1 MLGKIFYNVAVLG
14 SVISICI
21 LPLLVFLNKN
31 KYKYSLKSVY
41 RIFLFIFVLLIL
53 PINMIDFSEVKYFF
67 HKDFIEKIEIYENT
81 PEIKFERENTIIE
94 VNDSVNIKN
103 DKIFNVTKIVPY
115 IWCIIGMLLLISN
128 LCNYIIFLHNLK
140 KSYIK
145 KDNNK
150 INVIIEKL
158 CNEMNIKKISYEI
171 SEIVTTPITVGFFKK
186 KIIFSKEILNN
197 REYELILKHELFH
210 IKNKDIEYKFLL
222 LILNCVYWFNPI
234 IYMFIN
240 QIDEI
245 LELNCDE
252 FVIQGKKKSCR
263 IEYAEI
269 LLDQIQKNQNIQYK
283 FSINFAN
290 RRKNIMNRF
299 SNIVD
304 ETKKKSIVNVAT
316 MSGLLIVIAVF
327 IITIIPNINF
337 ATQDD
342 ETLNQLDVYEEEQV
356 KEIENIETTDRTEE
370 FINPL
375 KDRYTLT
382 SRFGQR
388 MHNFHKG
395 VDLATGSGN
404 DIVAVKSGEVI
415 FSGYE
420 GAYGNLVII
429 QHEGSIKTCYGQC
442 SNLNVNVGDKV
453 NQGDVIANVGST
465 GNSTGPHLHFEIR
478 INDEVVNPQDYI
490 DF

>member
-1 MLGKIFYNVAVLG
+1 
-14 SVISICI
+14 
-21 LPLLVFLNKN
+21 
-31 KYKYSLKSVY
+31 
-41 RIFLFIFVLLIL
+41 
-53 PINMIDFSEVKYFF
+53 
-67 HKDFIEKIEIYENT
+67 
-81 PEIKFERENTIIE
+81 
-94 VNDSVNIKN
+94 
-103 DKIFNVTKIVPY
+103 
-115 IWCIIGMLLLISN
+115 
-128 LCNYIIFLHNLK
+128 
-140 KSYIK
+140 
-145 KDNNK
+145 
-150 INVIIEKL
+150 
-158 CNEMNIKKISYEI
+158 
-171 SEIVTTPITVGFFKK
+171 
-186 KIIFSKEILNN
+186 
-197 REYELILKHELFH
+197 
-210 IKNKDIEYKFLL
+210 
-222 LILNCVYWFNPI
+222 
-234 IYMFIN
+234 
-240 QIDEI
+240 
-245 LELNCDE
+245 
-252 FVIQGKKKSCR
+252 
-263 IEYAEI
+263 
-269 LLDQIQKNQNIQYK
+269 
-283 FSINFAN
+283 
-290 RRKNIMNRF
+290 MNRF

>member
-1 MLGKIFYNVAVLG
+1 MHFAF
-14 SVISICI
+14 ISI
-21 LPLLVFLNKN
+21 F
-31 KYKYSLKSVY
+31 KYNLKSIY

-53 PINMIDFSEVKYFF
+53 PINIINFSGAKDFL
-67 HKDFIEKIEIYENT
+67 HKDFIEKVEVYENM
-81 PEIKFERENTIIE
+81 PEIKFESENTIIE
-94 VNDSVNIKN
+94 FNNSVNIKN
-103 DKIFNVTKIVPY
+103 DRIFNIIKIVPY
-115 IWCIIGMLLLISN
+115 IWCIIGTLLLIFN
-128 LCNYIIFLHNLK
+128 LCSYIIFLHNLR

-145 KDNNK
+145 SENSK
-150 INVIIEKL
+150 INDIIEKI
-158 CNEMNIKKISYEI
+158 CNEMNMKKISYEI
-171 SEIVTTPITVGFFKK
+171 SELVTTPITVGIFKK
-186 KIIFSKEILNN
+186 KIILSKEMLNN

-222 LILNCVYWFNPI
+222 LILNCIYWFNPI

-252 FVIQGKKKSCR
+252 FVIQGKNKFSR

-269 LLDQIQKNQNIQYK
+269 LLSQIQKNQNMQYR

-290 RRKNIMNRF
+290 RRKNIMKRF

-304 ETKKKSIVNVAT
+304 ETKKKNIVNVAT
-316 MSGLLIVIAVF
+316 MSGLLILISVF

-337 ATQDD
+337 ATQDN
-342 ETLNQLDVYEEEQV
+342 EILNQVLVQDEQV
-356 KEIENIETTDRTEE
+356 KGEENEDLEITGETEN

-375 KDRYTLT
+375 KDKYFLT

-388 MHNFHKG
+388 LHNFHNG
-395 VDLATGSGN
+395 VDIATESGS

-453 NQGDVIANVGST
+453 NQGDIIAQVGST

-478 INDEVVNPQDYI
+478 INDEFVNPQDYI
-490 DF
+490 EF

>member
-1 MLGKIFYNVAVLG
+1 
-14 SVISICI
+14 
-21 LPLLVFLNKN
+21 
-31 KYKYSLKSVY
+31 
-41 RIFLFIFVLLIL
+41 
-53 PINMIDFSEVKYFF
+53 
-67 HKDFIEKIEIYENT
+67 
-81 PEIKFERENTIIE
+81 
-94 VNDSVNIKN
+94 
-103 DKIFNVTKIVPY
+103 
-115 IWCIIGMLLLISN
+115 
-128 LCNYIIFLHNLK
+128 
-140 KSYIK
+140 
-145 KDNNK
+145 
-150 INVIIEKL
+150 
-158 CNEMNIKKISYEI
+158 
-171 SEIVTTPITVGFFKK
+171 
-186 KIIFSKEILNN
+186 
-197 REYELILKHELFH
+197 
-210 IKNKDIEYKFLL
+210 
-222 LILNCVYWFNPI
+222 
-234 IYMFIN
+234 
-240 QIDEI
+240 
-245 LELNCDE
+245 
-252 FVIQGKKKSCR
+252 
-263 IEYAEI
+263 
-269 LLDQIQKNQNIQYK
+269 
-283 FSINFAN
+283 
-290 RRKNIMNRF
+290 MNRF

-375 KDRYTLT
+375 KDRSTLT